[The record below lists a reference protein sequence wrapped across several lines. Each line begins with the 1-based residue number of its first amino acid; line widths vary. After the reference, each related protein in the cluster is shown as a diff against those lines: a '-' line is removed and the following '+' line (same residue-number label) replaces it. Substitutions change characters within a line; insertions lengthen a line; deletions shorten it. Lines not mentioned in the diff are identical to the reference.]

1 MKSLLYQG
9 GLSVPVPSSCT
20 ALPCRS
26 ESTFTLRKG
35 GRLYRFT
42 LRDKIVPEDPMF
54 MLVKAAAYARK
65 TNTPYVGTPPKRSVR
80 DFLIKDSVV
89 I

>member
-9 GLSVPVPSSCT
+9 GLSVPVPSACT
-20 ALPCRS
+20 TLPCRT
-26 ESTFTLRKG
+26 EQTFSIRKY
-35 GRLYRFT
+35 GRLYKFT
-42 LRDKIVPEDPMF
+42 VRDKIVPEDPMF

-65 TNTPYVGTPPKRSVR
+65 TNTAYAGNAPKRSVR

>member
-9 GLSVPVPSSCT
+9 GLSVPVPSVCT
-20 ALPCRS
+20 ALPCRT
-26 ESTFTLRKG
+26 EQTFTLRKH

-42 LRDKIVPEDPMF
+42 VRDKIVPEDPYF
-54 MLVKAAAYARK
+54 VLVKAAAYARK
-65 TNTPYVGTPPKRSVR
+65 TNTAYVGASPKRNVR

>member
-9 GLSVPVPSSCT
+9 GLSVPVPT
-20 ALPCRS
+20 ACAVPCRT
-26 ESTFTLRKG
+26 ESTFALRKD

-42 LRDKIVPEDPMF
+42 VQDKIVPEDPMF
-54 MLVKAAAYARK
+54 LLVKAAAYARK
-65 TNTPYVGTPPKRSVR
+65 TNTEYAGRSPKRSVR
-80 DFLIKDSVV
+80 DFLIKDSVLV

>member
-9 GLSVPVPSSCT
+9 SLSVPVPSSCT

-26 ESTFTLRKG
+26 EETFALRKD

-42 LRDKIVPEDPMF
+42 VRDKIVPEDPYF

-65 TNTPYVGTPPKRSVR
+65 TTTAYAGRTPKRSVR

>member
-9 GLSVPVPSSCT
+9 GLSVPIPPECT
-20 ALPCRS
+20 ALPCRTEQRVS
-26 ESTFTLRKG
+26 IRKN
-35 GRLYRFT
+35 GRLYHFVV
-42 LRDKIVPEDPMF
+42 RDKITPEDPMF
-54 MLVKAAAYARK
+54 MLLKAAAYARK
-65 TNTPYVGTPPKRSVR
+65 TGTSYNGRSPKRSVR